1 MTATVRSLLVR
12 GMLAGLAGG
21 VLAFVLSYVFGEGPL
36 SAGIAFEERS
46 AATEAASTMP
56 GMIVGDE
63 EVVSRAVQSTL
74 GLGVVALLYGVA
86 IGGLFGLAYAVA
98 QGRLGRLSAR
108 ATALVV
114 ALTGFVGAYVIP
126 QLKYPANPP
135 GINSGATAVPR
146 VESYLAI
153 LLIGL
158 LVAAGVLWLAGR
170 LRERFESWN
179 ATLLALL
186 AGIVVVGVAY
196 AVLPHIDETPPDFP
210 ATVLWQFRV
219 SALAAQVALWATLGL
234 VFGALTE
241 RAMRPG
247 SRPAETVGALTG

>member
-1 MTATVRSLLVR
+1 METSVRPLLVR

-21 VLAFVLSYVFGEGPL
+21 VLAFLISYVFGEGPL
-36 SAGIAFEERS
+36 AAGIAFEERT
-46 AATEAASTMP
+46 AAAETMP
-56 GMIVGDE
+56 GMAMGDE

-98 QGRLGRLSAR
+98 QGRLGTSSVR
-108 ATALVV
+108 ATALIV
-114 ALTGFVGAYVIP
+114 AVAGFVGAYVIP

-135 GINSGATAVPR
+135 GINSGDTAVPR

-153 LLIGL
+153 LFIGV

-170 LRERFESWN
+170 LRERFDGWN

-186 AGIVVVGVAY
+186 AGAVVVGVAY
-196 AVLPHIDETPPDFP
+196 AALPHIDETPPDFP
-210 ATVLWQFRV
+210 ASVLWQFRI
-219 SALAAQVALWATLGL
+219 SSLAAQAALWATLGL
-234 VFGALTE
+234 LFGALTE
-241 RAMRPG
+241 RAQRPRV
-247 SRPAETVGALTG
+247 RPAETVGSLTG